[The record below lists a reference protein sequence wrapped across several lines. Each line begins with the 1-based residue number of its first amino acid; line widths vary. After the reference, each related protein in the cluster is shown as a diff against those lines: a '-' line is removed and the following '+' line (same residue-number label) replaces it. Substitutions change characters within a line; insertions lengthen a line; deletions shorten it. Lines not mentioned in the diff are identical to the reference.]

1 MKLKYYLRGL
11 GVGVIVTT
19 IVLSI
24 TLNAKPA
31 ALTDAQIKER
41 AKELGMV
48 EKDLIKDKDE
58 NDVAKQEA
66 TEAPEP
72 TKTPDAAETTTEA
85 PKETTTAPKETTA
98 AKETTTKVAETAN
111 PESTKPSSVYT
122 KEEREDGTYVT
133 IEVGAKDWS
142 NHVADKLKAAGLIEN
157 ANDFDNYLINNGYET
172 IIASGTHVFKV
183 GSSYEELA
191 KELIKHK

>member
-72 TKTPDAAETTTEA
+72 TKMPDAAETTTEA
-85 PKETTTAPKETTA
+85 PKETTAATETTA
-98 AKETTTKVAETAN
+98 TKETTTKAAETAK
-111 PESTKPSSVYT
+111 PETTQPSSVYT

-157 ANDFDNYLINNGYET
+157 AEDFDNYLINNGYET